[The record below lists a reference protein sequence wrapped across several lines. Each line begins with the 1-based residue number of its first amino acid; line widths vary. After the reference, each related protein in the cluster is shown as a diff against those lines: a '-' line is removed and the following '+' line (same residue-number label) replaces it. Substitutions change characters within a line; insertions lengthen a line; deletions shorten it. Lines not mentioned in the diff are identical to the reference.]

1 MVGVGYGRVH
11 HQAPVHHA
19 AESLAEGW
27 RAVGTALRS
36 RKHIDSER
44 RSAEGVEQRGERRIG
59 PEADNESV
67 VAIDASRLASRC
79 KHPVAV
85 EARGGARRN
94 GPWQAQYCRVGR
106 EPMLSKLFEASP
118 RARKGAALWAQPWQ
132 HNPREEHQANGHEST
147 LKAESHVGAWHGSQR
162 QINE

>member
-1 MVGVGYGRVH
+1 VVVTEGDLLGKRLHGRDR
-11 HQAPVHHA
+11 A
-19 AESLAEGW
+19 AHVNTE
-27 RAVGTALRS
+27 
-36 RKHIDSER
+36 
-44 RSAEGVEQRGERRIG
+44 
-59 PEADNESV
+59 P
-67 VAIDASRLASRC
+67 IDASRLASRC